1 MLITH
6 AIAFNFHL
14 NLRRSTMSERTD
26 QICALNDQLRQT
38 LTTGL
43 VVITPGV
50 AALGPVPVERIV
62 KTVSVY
68 DDFCRANDPHEEHDF
83 GVFEA
88 EGQTIFFKID
98 YYDNTLSH
106 HSPDPADPSVT
117 KRIITIMLSEE
128 Y

>member
-1 MLITH
+1 
-6 AIAFNFHL
+6 
-14 NLRRSTMSERTD
+14 MSKRTE
-26 QICALNDQLRQT
+26 QICALNDQLRNT
-38 LTTGL
+38 LSTGL

-50 AALGPVPVERIV
+50 AALGAEPIERIV

-68 DDFCRANDPHEEHDF
+68 DDFCRANDPYEEHDF

-106 HSPDPADPSVT
+106 HSPDPTDPSVT
-117 KRIITIMLSEE
+117 KRVITIMLAEE

>member
-1 MLITH
+1 
-6 AIAFNFHL
+6 
-14 NLRRSTMSERTD
+14 MSDRTK

-43 VVITPGV
+43 VVITPEV
-50 AALGPVPVERIV
+50 AALGPEAVKAIV

-98 YYDNTLSH
+98 YYDNTLSL
-106 HSPDPADPSVT
+106 HSSDPTDPSVT
-117 KRIITIMLSEE
+117 KRVITIMLSEE

>member
-1 MLITH
+1 
-6 AIAFNFHL
+6 
-14 NLRRSTMSERTD
+14 MSDRTE

-50 AALGPVPVERIV
+50 AALGPEPVKRIV

-98 YYDNTLSH
+98 YYDNTLSF
-106 HSPDPADPSVT
+106 HSSDPADPSVT
-117 KRIITIMLSEE
+117 KRVVTIMLSEE

>member
-1 MLITH
+1 VPIAH
-6 AIAFNFHL
+6 AIALKFHINF
-14 NLRRSTMSERTD
+14 RRSTMSERTD

-50 AALGPVPVERIV
+50 AALGAEPLERIV

-68 DDFCRANDPHEEHDF
+68 DDFCRATDPHEEHDF

-88 EGQTIFFKID
+88 DGQTIFFKID
-98 YYDNTLSH
+98 YYDNTFSH

-117 KRIITIMLSEE
+117 KRVITIMLSEE

>member
-1 MLITH
+1 
-6 AIAFNFHL
+6 
-14 NLRRSTMSERTD
+14 MSQPEE
-26 QICALNDQLRQT
+26 ICALNDQLRQT
-38 LTTGL
+38 LNTGL
-43 VVITPGV
+43 VVITPGI
-50 AALGPVPVERIV
+50 AALGPAGVERIV

-68 DDFCRANDPHEEHDF
+68 DDFCRANDPHDEHDF

-106 HSPDPADPSVT
+106 HSPDPADPTVT
-117 KRIITIMLSEE
+117 KRVITIMLATE

>member
-1 MLITH
+1 
-6 AIAFNFHL
+6 
-14 NLRRSTMSERTD
+14 MSERTE

-50 AALGPVPVERIV
+50 AALGPDAVARIV

-83 GVFEA
+83 GSFEA
-88 EGQTIFFKID
+88 EGHTIFFKID

-106 HSPDPADPSVT
+106 HSPDPTDPSVT
-117 KRIITIMLSEE
+117 KRVITIMLAEE